1 MRRHRIEYDGAVYH
15 VIQRSSNREMIFGK
29 VSDKEYFIDLLA
41 GYKKKLGFRLFG
53 YVLMDNHYHL
63 LLQTGA
69 IPLSKT
75 MQRINL
81 RYSKF
86 YNQKYNRHGHV
97 FGGRYKAGLVQ
108 DESYLFAILRYI
120 HQNPVQAG
128 ICKQVYDYKWSSDP
142 AYRNN
147 VERLTDISFILDTL
161 SDNRMNAIEKY
172 KRLIGEEV
180 QNDFD
185 YEKHNL
191 IGDEDF
197 RESKR
202 KEIAYENSNL
212 GRERKILADLLQL
225 SGASKVEQE
234 LILSGSRKRSLQDY
248 KRKFALEARV
258 EGYTFKE
265 IGAYINISDA
275 AVNKLISK

>member
-29 VSDKEYFIDLLA
+29 DRNKEFFIELLS
-41 GYKKKLGFRLFG
+41 GYKEKLCFRLFG

-69 IPLSKT
+69 IPLSKI
-75 MQRINL
+75 MQRINY

-128 ICKQVYDYKWSSDP
+128 VCKQVSVYKWSSDGD
-142 AYRNN
+142 YRTND
-147 VERLTDISFILDTL
+147 ERLTDISFILETL
-161 SDNRMNAIEKY
+161 SGNRMNAIEKY

-191 IGDEDF
+191 IGNEEF

-202 KEIAYENSNL
+202 KEIVYENSNL
-212 GRERKILADLLQL
+212 GRERKNLADLLQL
-225 SGASKVEQE
+225 SGASKDEQN
-234 LILSGSRKRSLQDY
+234 LILSGSRRRSLQYY
-248 KRKFALEARV
+248 KREFTLEARA

>member
-15 VIQRSSNREMIFGK
+15 VIQRSSNREVIFGK
-29 VSDKEYFIDLLA
+29 VSDKDYFIDLLA

-53 YVLMDNHYHL
+53 FVLMDNHYHL

-69 IPLSKT
+69 IPLSKI

-128 ICKQVYDYKWSSDP
+128 ICKQVNDYEWSSDP
-142 AYRNN
+142 AYQANK
-147 VERLTDISFILDTL
+147 EGITDISFVLDTL

-180 QNDFD
+180 QNDFN

-202 KEIAYENSNL
+202 KEIAYENRNL

-225 SGASKVEQE
+225 TEASKDEQK

-248 KRKFALEARV
+248 KRKFALEARA

>member
-1 MRRHRIEYDGAVYH
+1 MRRHRIEYDGSVYH

-41 GYKKKLGFRLFG
+41 GYKKKLGYRLFG

-69 IPLSKT
+69 IPLSKI
-75 MQRINL
+75 MQRINF

-128 ICKQVYDYKWSSDP
+128 ICKQINDYKWSSDP
-142 AYRNN
+142 AYRAN
-147 VERLTDISFILDTL
+147 EEGLTDISFILNTL

-202 KEIAYENSNL
+202 KEIAYENNNL

-234 LILSGSRKRSLQDY
+234 LILSGSRRRSLQDY
-248 KRKFALEARV
+248 KRMFALEARE